1 LKYAGIHRPPMPRA
15 LLLTAVV
22 ALAIVAILGGGFVS
36 AASGIG
42 ATVAG
47 APTHSTH
54 LTSDATPAGTAL
66 LTKAVATVNAAS
78 ARVGSAA
85 TCAVSSGTAATCGGS
100 VLPTRSR
107 LHVGPH
113 ANPAVAPASTA
124 RAASS
129 SATIVPS
136 HSPVPTSSDP
146 TWYNVTT
153 QLTTASSGMIPA
165 VGPGSGMAFDPRLG
179 EVVLFAGTGVTA
191 DGPYENV
198 TWVYNGL
205 TWTDLTST
213 LLTAPSVRWY
223 SGFDYDPTFG
233 GVILVGG
240 WQADGLG
247 LNDTWL
253 FTGTWTNISTTTGPL
268 LTDSGGYLDY
278 GGIGG
283 SAGAWDPA
291 LDGFVLTDGC
301 SDSACSLDAW
311 SLTWLLTA
319 TGWQTIDYGPG
330 FGSGTWLG
338 STDMAY
344 DPVDGYLVLFGGY
357 DFKSGFDQNYTYTY
371 AGGADYGNNWVNIS
385 ANDAVCSPGCTPVG
399 RDGPSITWDA
409 QLGAVFMTGGFNNSL
424 DSVYNDT
431 WTFLGGHWHK
441 LTPAAPAT
449 FTPMLGGA
457 LAVNSTDIGV
467 FMVGG
472 FRAGAPGPDYG
483 SQDEWVFE
491 TPPQATLTEAPHPID
506 LGTAVTFTAGWV
518 AGTGTGWYA
527 GWNLSYGNG
536 HSSVVRAAAGQNSST
551 AYTKAFPYTYAG
563 AGTFTAN
570 ATWSDFFYIS
580 SAKSTVSL
588 TVNPALVATITAS
601 ATTITAGGAVTFT
614 TDPTGGSGTY
624 TYAWSFGDGSTSTAQ
639 GPPAHTFAKAGKYAV
654 NLTVTDSLGAAVK
667 SNVTITVNAPPPSTG
682 FNLGSTGTYLIIG
695 VVVVVLAILA
705 ALLLMRRRKKPV
717 TAQPWQAGAPPAGAG
732 APPSGAMGEPPP
744 GAGAPPPPP
753 PSS

>member
-1 LKYAGIHRPPMPRA
+1 MSRA
-15 LLLTAVV
+15 VFLTAVV
-22 ALAIVAILGGGFVS
+22 AIAIVAILGGGLAS
-36 AASGIG
+36 TASGGVG
-42 ATVAG
+42 AVAR
-47 APTHSTH
+47 APAHAAATA
-54 LTSDATPAGTAL
+54 SDVTPAGTSL
-66 LTKAVATVNAAS
+66 LKQAVASINAATPRSGSPVTCSVTS
-78 ARVGSAA
+78 A
-85 TCAVSSGTAATCGGS
+85 TAATCGGS
-100 VLPTRSR
+100 IPPTLSGP
-107 LHVGPH
+107 HVGAH
-113 ANPAVAPASTA
+113 ANPVVAPASTV

-129 SATIVPS
+129 SAPTVPS
-136 HSPVPTSSDP
+136 HSSVPTSPDP

-153 QLTTASSGMIPA
+153 QLTTASGGVIPA
-165 VGPGSGMAFDPRLG
+165 VGQGSGIAFDPLLG
-179 EVVLFAGTGVTA
+179 EVVLFAGTTVTA
-191 DGPYENV
+191 DGPFVNE
-198 TWVYNGL
+198 TWTYNGV

-213 LLTAPSVRWY
+213 LTTAPSVRWY

-253 FTGTWTNISTTTGPL
+253 FTGTWTNISTTVGLL
-268 LTDSGGYLDY
+268 LTDTGAYLDY

-330 FGSGTWLG
+330 FGSLTWLG
-338 STDMAY
+338 TTHMAY

-357 DFKSGFDQNYTYTY
+357 DYDSGYDQNYTYTY

-399 RDGPSITWDA
+399 RDDPSITWDA

-431 WTFLGGHWHK
+431 WTFLGGHWHT
-441 LTPAAPAT
+441 LTPGAPDA
-449 FTPMLGGA
+449 FGPMIGGA

-467 FMVGG
+467 FIVGG
-472 FRAGAPGPDYG
+472 FYAGAPGPDYG
-483 SQDEWVFE
+483 SQNEWVFE
-491 TPPQATLTEAPHPID
+491 TPPQATLTETPHPID

-536 HSSVVRAAAGQNSST
+536 HSSVVRAGAGQNSST
-551 AYTKAFPYTYAG
+551 AYTKAFPYTYG
-563 AGTFTAN
+563 SAGTFTAN
-570 ATWSDFFYIS
+570 ATWSDFFYVS

-614 TDPTGGSGTY
+614 TNPTGGSGTY
-624 TYAWSFGDGSTSTAQ
+624 TYAWSFGDSTTSTAQ
-639 GPPAHTFAKAGKYAV
+639 GPPAHTFAKAGTYTV
-654 NLTVTDSLGAAVK
+654 NLTVTDSLGVAVK
-667 SNVTITVNAPPPSTG
+667 RNVTIAVNAKPSNG
-682 FNLGSTGTYLIIG
+682 LNLGNTGTYLIIG
-695 VVVVVLAILA
+695 VVVVVLAILT
-705 ALLLMRRRKKPV
+705 ALLLMRRRKKPA
-717 TAQPWQAGAPPAGAG
+717 TAQPWQAGAPPAGA
-732 APPSGAMGEPPP
+732 PPSGAMGEAPP
-744 GAGAPPPPP
+744 GVGESPPPPP
-753 PSS
+753 PS